1 MLHKYILFISFL
13 GLATIG
19 SAQVAQV
26 EFGKNRVQYHD
37 FFEEWS
43 QYESENFVT
52 YWYGLSRNTG
62 QAVVQLAEYDFAEIQ
77 SLLEHR
83 INEKVQIVV
92 YADLSDVKQSNIGTE
107 EVFINTGGQTKIVAN
122 TVFVY
127 FDGNHNNLRK
137 QIREG
142 VTQVYLNAMLFGANI
157 QEIVQNAVM
166 LNLPNWFKDGMISFV
181 GEYWSTDLDNELK
194 SALSSEDYEDF
205 EDFAIENAQLAGHS
219 FWYFVSEN
227 YGLSIVT
234 NLLYL
239 TRINRSIESGLLYVL
254 GNSFETVANEWEQF
268 YKARYKLDQAG
279 RSSISGTAVPI
290 KNRKKL
296 PITEMK
302 LSPDGTQLVYVLNEI
317 GKYKIIQ
324 HNLATDEHTVIKKGG
339 FKNLFQ
345 LTDFNYPIISWNP
358 NSQELAVITERRDNL
373 TVETLNLSTK
383 KWTEL
388 IIPEQYQR
396 IYSVDYLDPFT
407 LLFSATVSGSA
418 DLFSFNTRTQLSTR
432 LTNDYHDDLDA
443 VAATING
450 EKGIL
455 FASNRPDTL
464 LENRRLDTILPINNF
479 DLFFLNQAR
488 DIKELVRITNT
499 PLANERQPMPVDST
513 YFAYLSDRKG
523 IYNREMGRLEDF
535 IHHYDQKI
543 WLKDGTDI
551 VMHADSTL
559 ELLDTALID
568 SITLIPIIR
577 QRAITHINTNY
588 PRNILQQHN
597 VAQFSNRFVEMIGK
611 EDQVEIYVRTF
622 EPEVIKSPP
631 STFYQKVRAR
641 NIAKVQQGGRDS
653 IKTSPNNG
661 APQQPTQIISI
672 EEVVTEKPATK
683 DTLDPLAFYFQSE
696 FGNPKEPTSATTD
709 SPSNPAL
716 SLINQVAELPSV
728 SILEFL
734 RSGVDTRNMHR
745 FRSANIVPYKLQF
758 RTDYFSTQMDNN
770 LLFEGLDNFAANP
783 DGVFGVPPPGILL
796 KANVKDLLE
805 DHVFEGGVRVPTT
818 FNGAEYFV
826 TYVNRKRRL
835 DRHYAAY
842 MKRQRINQG
851 SLGVVPIR
859 QQNVVML
866 GQYGVR
872 YPLNIFQSV
881 RARATLRHD
890 RLTQLISDQNTS
902 GVPTQNATRAGLRL
916 EYVFDNTIE
925 RDLNILNGAR
935 VKVFGEVYK
944 RFNLSATNGVNLDFS
959 DGAMTILSVDARHYQ
974 RLLKHSVFAT
984 RLAASTSFGSEQIQY
999 FLGGTDNW
1007 LLPQTNNDIPTTG
1020 NNYAFQTAAPNI
1032 RGFRLGV
1039 RNGNSFALINSELRM
1054 PIFKYFSNNIKSSFF
1069 RNFQVV
1075 GFFDVGTAWV
1085 GNTPYREDNPLN
1097 TTVFEEGDVIDVTV
1111 NYFRDPI
1118 VAGYGVGARA
1128 MLFGYFLRVD
1138 YGWGIE
1144 TRQVQEP
1151 RLYLSLGVDF

>member
-1 MLHKYILFISFL
+1 MFKAPFMLQKYILFISFL
-13 GLATIG
+13 SLESIA
-19 SAQVAQV
+19 SAQVSQV

-127 FDGNHNNLRK
+127 FDGNHNNLRR

-181 GEYWSTDLDNELK
+181 GEYWSTELDDELK
-194 SALSSEDYEDF
+194 AHLLSEDYKGFADF
-205 EDFAIENAQLAGHS
+205 SIENAELAGHS
-219 FWYFVSEN
+219 FWYFISET

-254 GNSFETVANEWEQF
+254 GNSFETVTGEWEQF
-268 YKARYKLDQAG
+268 YQSRYKADQVG
-279 RSSISGTAVPI
+279 RPKLTGTPISI
-290 KNRKKL
+290 KNRKNL

-302 LSPDGTQLVYVLNEI
+302 LSPDGTQLIYVLNEI

-324 HNLATDEHTVIKKGG
+324 HNLATDEKKVIKKGG

-345 LTDFNYPIISWNP
+345 LTDYNYPIVAWNP
-358 NSQELAVITERRDNL
+358 NSQELAVITERRDKL
-373 TVETLNLSTK
+373 SVETLNLSTK
-383 KWTEL
+383 KWTAL

-407 LLFSATVSGSA
+407 LLFSATVSGNA

-464 LENRRLDTILPINNF
+464 LENRKLDTILPINNF
-479 DLFFLNQAR
+479 DLFFLNQSR
-488 DIKELVRITNT
+488 DIKEVVRITNT
-499 PLANERQPMPVDST
+499 PLANERQPMPVDSN
-513 YFAYLSDRKG
+513 YFAYLSDRRG
-523 IYNREMGRLEDF
+523 IYNREIGRLEDF

-543 WLKDGTDI
+543 WLNDGTDI
-551 VMHADSTL
+551 VIHADSTL
-559 ELLDTALID
+559 ESLDTSLID

-597 VAQFSNRFVEMIGK
+597 VAQFSNRFVEMVRN
-611 EDQVEIYVRTF
+611 EDQVDLYIREFAPREI
-622 EPEVIKSPP
+622 KAPP
-631 STFYQKVRAR
+631 STFYQKTRAR
-641 NIAKVQQGGRDS
+641 TMASLQQSQGDS
-653 IKTSPNNG
+653 TGTTRSNNG
-661 APQQPTQIISI
+661 FPQQTTQIVSVDEIVS
-672 EEVVTEKPATK
+672 TESVQK
-683 DTLDPLAFYFQSE
+683 DTLDPLEFYFQSE
-696 FGNPKEPTSATTD
+696 FDNPVKPEPLI
-709 SPSNPAL
+709 SPTNPNPAL
-716 SLINQVAELPSV
+716 SLVSPTSELPSI

-734 RSGVDTRNMHR
+734 RSGVETRNMHR
-745 FRSANIVPYKLQF
+745 FRPANIVPYKLQF

-796 KANVKDLLE
+796 KANVKDLL
-805 DHVFEGGVRVPTT
+805 
-818 FNGAEYFV
+818 
-826 TYVNRKRRL
+826 
-835 DRHYAAY
+835 
-842 MKRQRINQG
+842 
-851 SLGVVPIR
+851 
-859 QQNVVML
+859 
-866 GQYGVR
+866 
-872 YPLNIFQSV
+872 
-881 RARATLRHD
+881 
-890 RLTQLISDQNTS
+890 
-902 GVPTQNATRAGLRL
+902 
-916 EYVFDNTIE
+916 
-925 RDLNILNGAR
+925 
-935 VKVFGEVYK
+935 
-944 RFNLSATNGVNLDFS
+944 
-959 DGAMTILSVDARHYQ
+959 
-974 RLLKHSVFAT
+974 
-984 RLAASTSFGSEQIQY
+984 
-999 FLGGTDNW
+999 
-1007 LLPQTNNDIPTTG
+1007 
-1020 NNYAFQTAAPNI
+1020 
-1032 RGFRLGV
+1032 
-1039 RNGNSFALINSELRM
+1039 
-1054 PIFKYFSNNIKSSFF
+1054 
-1069 RNFQVV
+1069 
-1075 GFFDVGTAWV
+1075 
-1085 GNTPYREDNPLN
+1085 
-1097 TTVFEEGDVIDVTV
+1097 
-1111 NYFRDPI
+1111 
-1118 VAGYGVGARA
+1118 
-1128 MLFGYFLRVD
+1128 
-1138 YGWGIE
+1138 
-1144 TRQVQEP
+1144 
-1151 RLYLSLGVDF
+1151 

>member
-1 MLHKYILFISFL
+1 MLRRYLLFISFL
-13 GLATIG
+13 SLATI
-19 SAQVAQV
+19 SFAQVAQV

-52 YWYGLSRNTG
+52 YWYGLSRNVG
-62 QAVVQLAEYDFAEIQ
+62 QSVVQLAEYDFAEIQ
-77 SLLEHR
+77 NLLEHR

-122 TVFVY
+122 TIFVY

-181 GEYWSTDLDNELK
+181 GEYWSTELDDELK
-194 SALSSEDYEDF
+194 AIILSEDF
-205 EDFAIENAQLAGHS
+205 ENFQNLSEENAKLAGHS
-219 FWYFVSEN
+219 FWYFISES

-254 GNSFETVANEWEQF
+254 GNSFETVTYEWENF
-268 YKARYKLDQAG
+268 YKARYKNDQT
-279 RSSISGTAVPI
+279 RRTSLSGQPLAI
-290 KNRKKL
+290 KNKKEL
-296 PITEMK
+296 PLTELK
-302 LSPDGTQLVYVLNEI
+302 LSPDGTQLIYILNET
-317 GKYKIIQ
+317 GKYKIYL
-324 HNLATDEHTVIKKGG
+324 HNLVTEERTLIKKGG

-345 LTDFNYPIISWNP
+345 LTDLNYPIVAWNP
-358 NSQELAVITERRDNL
+358 NSQELAVITERRDKL

-407 LLFSATVSGSA
+407 LLFSATVSGNA

-479 DLFFLNQAR
+479 DLFFLNQSR
-488 DIKELVRITNT
+488 DLKELVRITNT

-513 YFAYLSDRKG
+513 YFAYLSDQKG
-523 IYNREMGRLEDF
+523 IYNREVGRLEDF

-543 WLKDGTDI
+543 WLNDGTDI
-551 VMHADSTL
+551 IMHADSSL

-568 SITLIPIIR
+568 SITLLPIVR
-577 QRAITHINTNY
+577 QRAITHTNTNY

-597 VAQFSNRFVEMIGK
+597 VAQFSDRFVEMVRNG
-611 EDQVEIYVRTF
+611 DQLEVYIRTF
-622 EPEVIKSPP
+622 EPQVRKSPP
-631 STFYQKVRAR
+631 PTVYQMAR
-641 NIAKVQQGGRDS
+641 TRTLAKINLEKSDS
-653 IKTSPNNG
+653 SGVENTNG
-661 APQQPTQIISI
+661 FPQETTQIITI
-672 EEVVTEKPATK
+672 GEAPVGPVK
-683 DTLDPLAFYFQSE
+683 DTLDPLEYYFQSE
-696 FGNPKEPTSATTD
+696 FGNPKKDAADPVRTTG
-709 SPSNPAL
+709 NTAL
-716 SLINQVAELPSV
+716 SLINQVSELPSV
-728 SILEFL
+728 SVLEFL
-734 RSGVDTRNMHR
+734 RSGVESRNMHR
-745 FRSANIVPYKLQF
+745 FRPANIVPYKLQF

-783 DGVFGVPPPGILL
+783 DGVFGYPPPGILL

-805 DHVFEGGVRVPTT
+805 DHIFEGGVRVPTT
-818 FNGAEYFV
+818 FNGAEYFL
-826 TYVNRKRRL
+826 TYIDRKRRL
-835 DRHYAAY
+835 DKHYAVY
-842 MKRQRINQG
+842 MKRQRINEG
-851 SLGVVPIR
+851 SIGFVPRRKENIIL
-859 QQNVVML
+859 M

-881 RARATLRHD
+881 RARATLRQD
-890 RLTQLISDQNTS
+890 RLTQLISDQASSN
-902 GVPTQNATRAGLRL
+902 VPTQSATRAGLRL

-925 RDLNILNGAR
+925 RDLNILNGSR
-935 VKVFGEVYK
+935 VKVFAEVFK
-944 RFNLSATNGVNLDFS
+944 KFNLSASDGVDLNFS
-959 DGAMTILSVDARHYQ
+959 NGAMTILNIDARHYQ
-974 RLLKHSVFAT
+974 RILKHSIFAT
-984 RLAASTSFGSEQIQY
+984 RFAAATTFGSERIQY

-1007 LLPQTNNDIPTTG
+1007 LLPQYNNDIPTTN

-1032 RGFRLGV
+1032 RGFRFGI
-1039 RNGNSFALINSELRM
+1039 RNGNSYALVNSELRV
-1054 PIFKYFSNNIKSSFF
+1054 PLFQYFSNNIKSSFL

-1075 GFFDVGTAWV
+1075 GFFDVGTAWE

-1097 TTVFEEGDVIDVTV
+1097 TTIFEEGNIIDVTV

-1128 MLFGYFLRVD
+1128 MLFGYFIRAD

-1151 RLYLSLGVDF
+1151 RLYLSLGLDF